1 MQLAV
6 CRNEGGI
13 ATFFSGKSHRQ
24 IEQDE
29 AAIASCG
36 VPYTIV
42 RPGSLRD
49 EPGGQL
55 GFDFVQ
61 VCWILILGFH
71 VVCRLLLWVR
81 LQQEVRVF

>member
-42 RPGSLRD
+42 RPGTLRD

-61 VCWILILGFH
+61 VCWILILTSMLFAH
-71 VVCRLLLWVR
+71 SVAKAST
-81 LQQEVRVF
+81 

>member
-13 ATFFSGKSHRQ
+13 ASFFSGKSHRQ

-61 VCWILILGFH
+61 VCWILILTSMLFADSCCG
-71 VVCRLLLWVR
+71 
-81 LQQEVRVF
+81 